1 MCLVNS
7 FKDVQFVKI
16 DQIVQSLFRIFQL
29 IYNAHTTTFDIL
41 IVCIIQLHN
50 QIKLKSKSSA
60 HLFDVLVLH
69 TAILLSFSFV
79 LAKKKSNSGKE
90 TFKFKG
96 EIMKRYSKCI
106 YRLFF
111 YYIRQLSS
119 NDIAR
124 KTIFIYTK
132 CTFTPVQKFTCL
144 QKEVDFIIDSLLNK
158 REIFYYMYAFLMLF
172 FRAQMKYVKRSKK
185 RQ

>member
-29 IYNAHTTTFDIL
+29 IYNAHTTTFDIS
-41 IVCIIQLHN
+41 IVCIILLHN
-50 QIKLKSKSSA
+50 QIKSKSKSSA

-79 LAKKKSNSGKE
+79 LAKKKNQIQVRKH
-90 TFKFKG
+90 
-96 EIMKRYSKCI
+96 
-106 YRLFF
+106 
-111 YYIRQLSS
+111 SS
-119 NDIAR
+119 LRVKLWSDIQNVFIDCAFLKLYQIAVLNDIAW

-132 CTFTPVQKFTCL
+132 CIFTPVQKFTCW
-144 QKEVDFIIDSLLNK
+144 
-158 REIFYYMYAFLMLF
+158 
-172 FRAQMKYVKRSKK
+172 
-185 RQ
+185 

>member
-29 IYNAHTTTFDIL
+29 IYNAHTTTFDIS
-41 IVCIIQLHN
+41 IVCIILLHN
-50 QIKLKSKSSA
+50 QIKSKSKSSA

-79 LAKKKSNSGKE
+79 LAKKKNQIQVRKHSSLRVKLWSDIQNVFIDCG
-90 TFKFKG
+90 
-96 EIMKRYSKCI
+96 
-106 YRLFF
+106 FF
-111 YYIRQLSS
+111 LLYQIAVL

-132 CTFTPVQKFTCL
+132 CIFTPVQEFTCW
-144 QKEVDFIIDSLLNK
+144 
-158 REIFYYMYAFLMLF
+158 
-172 FRAQMKYVKRSKK
+172 
-185 RQ
+185 

>member
-29 IYNAHTTTFDIL
+29 IYNAHTTTFDIS
-41 IVCIIQLHN
+41 IVCIILLHN
-50 QIKLKSKSSA
+50 QIKSKSKSSA

-79 LAKKKSNSGKE
+79 LAKKKKSNSGKE
-90 TFKFKG
+90 AFKFKG
-96 EIMKRYSKCI
+96 EIMKRYSNCI
-106 YRLFF
+106 YRFVFF
-111 YYIRQLSS
+111 KLYQIAVL

-132 CTFTPVQKFTCL
+132 CIFTPVQKFTCW
-144 QKEVDFIIDSLLNK
+144 
-158 REIFYYMYAFLMLF
+158 
-172 FRAQMKYVKRSKK
+172 
-185 RQ
+185 

>member
-29 IYNAHTTTFDIL
+29 IYNAHTTTFDIS
-41 IVCIIQLHN
+41 IVCIILLHN
-50 QIKLKSKSSA
+50 QIKSKSKSSA

-79 LAKKKSNSGKE
+79 LAKKKNQIQVRKHSSLRVKLWSDIQIVFIDCVF
-90 TFKFKG
+90 FKLYQ
-96 EIMKRYSKCI
+96 IAV
-106 YRLFF
+106 L
-111 YYIRQLSS
+111 

-132 CTFTPVQKFTCL
+132 CIFTPVQKFTCW
-144 QKEVDFIIDSLLNK
+144 
-158 REIFYYMYAFLMLF
+158 
-172 FRAQMKYVKRSKK
+172 
-185 RQ
+185 